1 MIGRQNRMDP
11 VSISLLVASVAIAA
25 TSTAVSVNQ
34 QNNQIAYQQEVLK
47 QNAIAAQNKAAAEMK
62 TRQNESLR
70 KQAATRAQMAATGVD
85 STSGSFLDLVGQG
98 AAAGEMDVLKAKHD
112 GDSQAWALNTKI
124 NELETN
130 KKNAWLEAGLAGA
143 QAGVQGAMSMGA
155 FSGAGGAAEGGSSIS
170 SADGASMTSGGSGF
184 SGMTAMEGTVA

>member
-1 MIGRQNRMDP
+1 MDP
-11 VSISLLVASVAIAA
+11 VSIALLVASAAIAA

-34 QNNQIAYQQEVLK
+34 KNNQIAYQQEVLK
-47 QNAIAAQNKAAAEMK
+47 QNTIAAQNKAAAEMK
-62 TRQNESLR
+62 TRRDEATR

-85 STSGSFLDLVGQG
+85 SSSGSFLDLVGQG

-143 QAGVQGAMSMGA
+143 EAGAK
-155 FSGAGGAAEGGSSIS
+155 AGMLLYEPKTTGPKEPKLPEPKPDPNNPAPNP
-170 SADGASMTSGGSGF
+170 
-184 SGMTAMEGTVA
+184 GTPTPTPTPGK

>member
-1 MIGRQNRMDP
+1 MDP

-34 QNNQIAYQQEVLK
+34 QNSQIAYQQEVLK

-62 TRQNESLR
+62 TRRNESLR
-70 KQAATRAQMAATGVD
+70 KQAATRAQMAATGV
-85 STSGSFLDLVGQG
+85 SSSSGSFLDLVGQG

-143 QAGVQGAMSMGA
+143 QAGVQGAMSMGLKTPGKTPDISA
-155 FSGAGGAAEGGSSIS
+155 VKAEGAGSI
-170 SADGASMTSGGSGF
+170 TSGGSGF
-184 SGMTAMEGTVA
+184 SGMAAMEGTVA

>member
-1 MIGRQNRMDP
+1 MDP

-62 TRQNESLR
+62 TRRNESLR

-85 STSGSFLDLVGQG
+85 SSSGSFLDLVGQG

-130 KKNAWLEAGLAGA
+130 KKNAWLEAGLA
-143 QAGVQGAMSMGA
+143 
-155 FSGAGGAAEGGSSIS
+155 AAETGVSV
-170 SADGASMTSGGSGF
+170 GASMYTPKEPGIKTKNKLSGGEAIDNETIITG
-184 SGMTAMEGTVA
+184 GTLTA

>member
-1 MIGRQNRMDP
+1 MDP
-11 VSISLLVASVAIAA
+11 VSISLLVASAAIAA

-34 QNNQIAYQQEVLK
+34 QNASIAYQQEVMK
-47 QNAIAAQNKAAAEMK
+47 QNAIAAQNKAAADMK
-62 TRQNESLR
+62 SRRNAATR
-70 KQAATRAQMAATGVD
+70 KQAAARAQMASTGVD

-112 GDSQAWALNTKI
+112 GDSQAWALNAKI

-143 QAGVQGAMSMGA
+143 SAG
-155 FSGAGGAAEGGSSIS
+155 IS
-170 SADGASMTSGGSGF
+170 SAISFGVGKPKEAPDSEVVGKTSGGSGF
-184 SGMTAMEGTVA
+184 KGMTAMEGTVA